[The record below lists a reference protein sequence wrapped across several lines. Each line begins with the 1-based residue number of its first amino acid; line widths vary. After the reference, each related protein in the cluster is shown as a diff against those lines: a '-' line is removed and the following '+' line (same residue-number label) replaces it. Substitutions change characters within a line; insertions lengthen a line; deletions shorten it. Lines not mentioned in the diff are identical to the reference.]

1 MKNTTFLIQNRQQH
15 KKTKDLSILQLYEN
29 KIKPSE
35 REIWLEKCTSNLFFA
50 ILLISLAL
58 SLLNESTTT
67 TTIIANQNILK
78 SI

>member
-1 MKNTTFLIQNRQQH
+1 
-15 KKTKDLSILQLYEN
+15 
-29 KIKPSE
+29 
-35 REIWLEKCTSNLFFA
+35 LFFA